1 MTIMKK
7 TYNAPEITVVNLNTT
22 NCLLTNSIII
32 NKEGESVDAGHAAA
46 RRSRFSTWE
55 DNEE

>member
-1 MTIMKK
+1 MKK
-7 TYNAPEITVVNLNTT
+7 IYNAPEITVVNLNTT

-32 NKEGESVDAGHAAA
+32 NKEGDPVGAGQAAS